1 VELTLATQHP
11 FRSLQQFYQTI
22 NVMFLGEEAV
32 DVHTHRATAVQD
44 RGR

>member
-22 NVMFLGEEAV
+22 NVMFLREKTV
-32 DVHTHRATAVQD
+32 DVYPHRTPTMKN
-44 RGR
+44 RSR